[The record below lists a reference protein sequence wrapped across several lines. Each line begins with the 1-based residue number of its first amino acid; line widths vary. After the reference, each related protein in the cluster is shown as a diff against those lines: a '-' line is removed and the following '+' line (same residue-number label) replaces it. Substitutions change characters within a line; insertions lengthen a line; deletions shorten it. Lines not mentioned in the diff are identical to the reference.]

1 MPSTEVMVT
10 MVGHRLA
17 MIAVGLLL
25 VAATLMLRAVADDLG
40 ILGQTGSPSEM
51 LSHAAVD
58 ARYGWLT
65 LTEIGDAREALRAG
79 RSGEAGALVA
89 GAQARLLALQE
100 VAQRNDAAPP
110 RPALEQA
117 DIALLDRTIGLP
129 RSSTRARLADAE
141 AAIRDG
147 RVADAAAILTDAER
161 PLRTALTALDD
172 QLDPQS
178 GTTSGTS
185 SVLR

>member
-1 MPSTEVMVT
+1 
-10 MVGHRLA
+10 
-17 MIAVGLLL
+17 MIGVGLLL
-25 VAATLMLRAVADDLG
+25 AAATLTLRAVADDLW
-40 ILGQTGSPSEM
+40 ILGQTDSPGEM
-51 LSHAAVD
+51 LTRAAVD

-79 RSGEAGALVA
+79 RSGEARALVA

-100 VAQRNDAAPP
+100 VAQRNDVAPP

-141 AAIRDG
+141 AAIHDG
-147 RVADAAAILTDAER
+147 RTADAAAILTDAER
-161 PLRTALTALDD
+161 PLHTALTELDD

-178 GTTSGTS
+178 GIISGTWS
-185 SVLR
+185 ILR